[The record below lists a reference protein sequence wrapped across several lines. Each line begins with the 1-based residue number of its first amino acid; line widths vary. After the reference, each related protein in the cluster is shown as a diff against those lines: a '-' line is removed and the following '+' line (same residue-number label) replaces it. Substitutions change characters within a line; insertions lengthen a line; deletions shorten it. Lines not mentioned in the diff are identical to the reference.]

1 MLKKESKRRRTRA
14 EIEEE
19 KQEEILKRQ
28 KLAEDQQELQSLRAR
43 MQGAEQQAM
52 NNKGAAELL
61 SQMINAGHIKQD
73 SENTIILN
81 AQNGEHRFGIN
92 APQPEVQVDFERDVE
107 DEYQQD
113 NGGIGQ

>member
-1 MLKKESKRRRTRA
+1 
-14 EIEEE
+14 
-19 KQEEILKRQ
+19 
-28 KLAEDQQELQSLRAR
+28 

-81 AQNGEHRFGIN
+81 A
-92 APQPEVQVDFERDVE
+92 
-107 DEYQQD
+107 
-113 NGGIGQ
+113 